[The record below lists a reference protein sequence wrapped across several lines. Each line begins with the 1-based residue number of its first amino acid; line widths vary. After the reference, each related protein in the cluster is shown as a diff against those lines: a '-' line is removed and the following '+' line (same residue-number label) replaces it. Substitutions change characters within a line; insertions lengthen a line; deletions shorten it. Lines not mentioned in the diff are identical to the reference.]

1 MNDPKTID
9 EKMNSEQVLLLRKRA
24 ASTSKPVMMREQ
36 RGICKSAE
44 SGTHFHSGGSDLKN
58 QRPVPVNV
66 QDKGAVIER
75 FPGHPPELKWDKQR
89 GDAPAKE
96 PRMKLTTRY
105 GIFAVAFALFAIGAS
120 VLSSGAGAQEEGW
133 QILRADY
140 GFRNQRNNV
149 TDILKDLIGRGGQN
163 GRVAVNNQ
171 TMGGDPAV
179 GKDKSLRIFA
189 RNRRNEEREFNFR
202 EGGFVDVRLFEV
214 RRDRDDW
221 DDRGGNYGDR
231 DDWNG
236 VRIIRAYY
244 GIQGRT
250 INVTDLLRSRAR
262 TGGLNFVVTN
272 SAFGG
277 DPAVGA
283 DKYLI
288 VIYRYQG
295 REAATFVREGN
306 TLTIP

>member
-1 MNDPKTID
+1 
-9 EKMNSEQVLLLRKRA
+9 
-24 ASTSKPVMMREQ
+24 
-36 RGICKSAE
+36 
-44 SGTHFHSGGSDLKN
+44 
-58 QRPVPVNV
+58 
-66 QDKGAVIER
+66 
-75 FPGHPPELKWDKQR
+75 
-89 GDAPAKE
+89 
-96 PRMKLTTRY
+96 MKLTTRY
-105 GIFAVAFALFAIGAS
+105 GIFAFAFAVLAICAS
-120 VLSSGAGAQEEGW
+120 VFSSGAPAQEEGW
-133 QILRADY
+133 QIQRADY
-140 GFRNQRNNV
+140 GFRNQRNDV
-149 TDILKDLIGRGGQN
+149 TDILKDLVGRGGVN

-171 TMGGDPAV
+171 TMGGDPAI

-189 RNRRNEEREFNFR
+189 RNRRNEDREFNFR
-202 EGGFVDVRLFEV
+202 EGGSVDVGMFEV

-221 DDRGGNYGDR
+221 DDRGGTYGGRDR

-262 TGGLNFVVTN
+262 AGGLNFVVTN

-295 REAATFVREGN
+295 KEGATFVREGN